1 MSGLQPV
8 NGDAVFL
15 VAHLD
20 GEILLSPPED
30 FIRAV
35 VRGLKGGL
43 AEVLAYENKLCLAQ
57 TVRHVSLGLTVCAS
71 GDWSEVADSFT
82 KLAEVFVD
90 GCSWS
95 ILDEIA
101 WDSQRS
107 AVD

>member
-1 MSGLQPV
+1 MSGLQSV

-20 GEILLSPPED
+20 GKILLGSLKD
-30 FIRAV
+30 FVWSV
-35 VRGLKGGL
+35 VWGLKGGL
-43 AEVLAYENKLCLAQ
+43 AEVFADENELRLAQ

-71 GDWSEVADSFT
+71 WDWSEVADSFT